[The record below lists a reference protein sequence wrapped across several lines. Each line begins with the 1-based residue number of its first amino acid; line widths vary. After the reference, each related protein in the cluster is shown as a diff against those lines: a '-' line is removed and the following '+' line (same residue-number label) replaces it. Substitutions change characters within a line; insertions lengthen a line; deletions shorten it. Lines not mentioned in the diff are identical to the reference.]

1 MNEDVRPFLIGRRV
15 ILKAAMEQ
23 LEKTEERILFV
34 VEENGVLHGTL
45 TDGDIRR
52 WILAQG
58 VVEGTAEQVCHR
70 APYSVPPGYDID
82 AVKQAMIGRKLGCVP
97 VVGPDGM
104 IVELLFWN
112 RLFRDD
118 RSTPAP
124 RLIDVPVVIMAGG
137 KGTRLDPFTR
147 ILPKPLIPLGDKTVI
162 ETIMDSFVRHGV
174 DRFYVSLNAK
184 ARIVKS
190 YFEESNPP
198 FALEY
203 LEEDEPL
210 GTAGALR
217 LLEGRIEGTLLVTNC
232 DVVIRADYAALVEHH
247 RREANAITIVASLKS
262 YAIPYGICDIES
274 GGRFVRIR
282 EKPEYR
288 FLVNTGMYALESS
301 VLSCIPYNR
310 MYHITELIEDV
321 RARGGR
327 VGVFPISETAWMDT
341 GEWAEYKR
349 TLQQFGLWERTLDRG

>member
-1 MNEDVRPFLIGRRV
+1 MNEDIRPFLVGRRV
-15 ILKAAMEQ
+15 PLKAAMEQ

-34 VEENGVLHGTL
+34 VEDNGVIHGTL

-58 VVEGTAEQVCHR
+58 VVEGTAEQVCNR
-70 APYSVPPGYDID
+70 APYSVPPGYDIE

-97 VVGPDGM
+97 VVGLDGL
-104 IVELLFWN
+104 IVELLFWD
-112 RLFRDD
+112 RLFGDGQE
-118 RSTPAP
+118 SAAP
-124 RLIDVPVVIMAGG
+124 RLIDVPVLIMAGG
-137 KGTRLDPFTR
+137 KGTRLDPFTK

-174 DRFYVSLNAK
+174 SRFYVSVHAK

-190 YFEESNPP
+190 YFEELNPP
-198 FALEY
+198 FGIEY

-217 LLEGRIEGTLLVTNC
+217 FLEGRIDGTFLVTNC
-232 DVVIRADYAALVEHH
+232 DVVIKADFAALVEHH
-247 RREANAITIVASLKS
+247 RREANAITIVASLRS
-262 YAIPYGICDIES
+262 YAIPYGICEIES
-274 GGRFVRIR
+274 GGRFLGIR

-288 FLVNTGMYALESS
+288 FLVNTGMYALEPS
-301 VLSCIPYNR
+301 VLSYIPRGR
-310 MYHITELIEDV
+310 MYHTTQLIDDV
-321 RARGGR
+321 KASGGR

-341 GEWAEYKR
+341 GEWVEYRR
-349 TLQQFGLWERTLDRG
+349 TLQQFGL